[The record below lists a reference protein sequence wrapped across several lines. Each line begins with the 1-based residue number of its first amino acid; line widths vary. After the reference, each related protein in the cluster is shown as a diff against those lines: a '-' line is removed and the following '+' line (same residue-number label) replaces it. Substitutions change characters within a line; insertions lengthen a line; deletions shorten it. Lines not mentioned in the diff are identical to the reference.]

1 MLNLRKSAAIPP
13 EVKGEVGALE
23 VQELFKVTDIA
34 GFRDVIAKFGVELN
48 QRVRQLAEFK
58 RDQSLDLEAERQFF
72 RTAAPV

>member
-1 MLNLRKSAAIPP
+1 
-13 EVKGEVGALE
+13 
-23 VQELFKVTDIA
+23 
-34 GFRDVIAKFGVELN
+34 VIAKFGVELN